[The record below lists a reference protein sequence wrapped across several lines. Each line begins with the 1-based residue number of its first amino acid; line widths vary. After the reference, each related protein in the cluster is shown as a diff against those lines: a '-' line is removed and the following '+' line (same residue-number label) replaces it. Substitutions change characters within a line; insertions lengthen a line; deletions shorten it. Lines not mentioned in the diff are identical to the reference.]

1 MKFNEIIKSDKKF
14 LNIEDISNL
23 LNISLPSAK
32 ILASRYSKKGLLI
45 RLKRNLYITYFN
57 WQKLKLEDFF
67 EIGNLLQIPSYISLT
82 TALSYYGL
90 TTQQTQNYI
99 ELIAQK
105 RSRDRQ
111 FYLQRNF
118 SLLKEE
124 TTRLLL
130 MK

>member
-124 TTRLLL
+124 ITKLLL